1 MTWELHP
8 LTIRQ
13 RSDEA
18 AISAFLRF
26 SLRCGARTPHG
37 FARALGL
44 SITDLR
50 AGRGTEKLAS
60 IAGLNGQELSWNSA
74 KVDAGKRRISMRG
87 QTLLLGD
94 WSLSRRRW
102 CADCLACDRALAEQM
117 GLPDTWWITTRSWWA
132 IHSVPSCPTHRRKL
146 LDRCWRCTAS
156 QPWNGN
162 LNFCNCGADLRHHYG
177 AAWNGSAAEYILG
190 RLGFNPRSTVSVLD
204 ALPLNHAIRALEIFG
219 VSAAAATG
227 NGHRA
232 KASDR
237 HEDREAGYEIAASWP
252 DAFNRVL
259 DELTAQR
266 TSIGKPGMI
275 EAYGWLYSELADNNF
290 PSQFSD
296 ILAPVLREHAV
307 RNGFMASAENR
318 LCSSTTESLS
328 ATELSRR
335 IGKSYK
341 VTRDRLEEINAI
353 PQGSRRGVAFVLE
366 PSVTQAFDSPSSNSN
381 GIKLGVGRVQARAI
395 RVSASSHPNF
405 GDDPLKAWLNQLLA
419 TAKSGRRG
427 KKTALPTACRNMS
440 VPLPLACNA
449 ILNGSLPAT
458 RVKGFGLGLY
468 CLYVDQ
474 THLGVLRKP
483 KTSLT
488 LKAICRKYSIHDETA
503 RFLRDKGAFAKNGP
517 DPAIDEEK
525 VSEFFRQHVT
535 AAALARARATSAKS
549 LIEKLARL
557 GILPAFRRPECRQVI
572 FRRADVDPWDD

>member
-1 MTWELHP
+1 MSWELHP

-102 CADCLACDRALAEQM
+102 CADCLASDRARAKQM

-204 ALPLNHAIRALEIFG
+204 TLPLNHAIRALEIFG

-335 IGKSYK
+335 IGRSYK

-353 PQGSRRGVAFVLE
+353 PQGSRRGVAFVIE
-366 PSVTQAFDSPSSNSN
+366 PSVTQAFHPPSLNSN
-381 GIKLGVGRVQARAI
+381 VIELGVGRVQARAI

-405 GDDPLKAWLNQLLA
+405 GDDPLKAWLNKLLA

-449 ILNGSLPAT
+449 ILNGSISAT
-458 RVKGFGLGLY
+458 RVKGFGPGLY

-474 THLGVLRKP
+474 THLGVLRRP
-483 KTSLT
+483 KTSPTLT
-488 LKAICRKYSIHDETA
+488 EICRKYSIHHETA
-503 RFLRDKGAFAKNGP
+503 RFLRDKCVFANKNP
-517 DPAIDEEK
+517 PSLIDAEK
-525 VSEFFRQHVT
+525 VSEFFRNHVT
-535 AAALARARATSAKS
+535 AASLAKKRATSARSLIAKLKS
-549 LIEKLARL
+549 L
-557 GILPAFRRPECRQVI
+557 GVLPAFNRPECRQVI
-572 FRRADVDPWDD
+572 FRRSDIDQWDG

>member
-1 MTWELHP
+1 MDGQLHP
-8 LTIRQ
+8 LTIRP

-26 SLRCGARTPHG
+26 SLRCGARNVNG
-37 FARALGL
+37 FARSLGL
-44 SITDLR
+44 NIADLR

-60 IAGLNGQELSWNSA
+60 IAGLDGYELSRNSA
-74 KVDAGKRRISMRG
+74 KVDAGKRQISMRG
-87 QTLLLGD
+87 QTLRLGD

-102 CADCLACDRALAEQM
+102 CADCLSSDRAWAKQI
-117 GLPDTWWITTRSWWA
+117 GIPSAWWITTRSWWA
-132 IHSVPSCPTHRRKL
+132 IRSVSSCPAHQSKL
-146 LDRCWRCTAS
+146 LDRCWRCSAG

-162 LNFCNCGADLRHHYG
+162 LAFCNCGADLRSQR
-177 AAWNGSAAEYILG
+177 GSDWDGSVAEYILG
-190 RLGFNPRSTVSVLD
+190 RLGFQPQATVSVLD
-204 ALPLNHAIRALEIFG
+204 RLPLNQAIKALEIFG
-219 VSAAAATG
+219 VSAAAARG

-237 HEDREAGYEIAASWP
+237 HEDREAGYEIAARWP
-252 DAFNRVL
+252 DAFNRIL

-290 PSQFSD
+290 PSEFSD
-296 ILAPVLREHAV
+296 VLAPVLREHAV

-335 IGKSYK
+335 IGRSYK

-366 PSVTQAFDSPSSNSN
+366 PWVTQAFDPPSSNSN
-381 GIKLGVGRVQARAI
+381 VIELGVGRVQARAI
-395 RVSASSHPNF
+395 RVSVNSHPKF
-405 GDDPLKAWLNQLLA
+405 GDDPLRAWLNKILA
-419 TAKSGRRG
+419 TAKSGKRG

-440 VPLPLACNA
+440 VPLPLACHA

-458 RVKGFGLGLY
+458 RVKGFGPGLY

-488 LKAICRKYSIHDETA
+488 LTEIRRKYSIHDETA
-503 RFLRDKGAFAKNGP
+503 RFLRDKGAFAKKGP
-517 DPAIDEEK
+517 DPVIDEEK

-557 GILPAFRRPECRQVI
+557 GILPAFTRPECRQVI
-572 FRRADVDPWDD
+572 FRRADVGQWDD

>member
-1 MTWELHP
+1 
-8 LTIRQ
+8 
-13 RSDEA
+13 
-18 AISAFLRF
+18 
-26 SLRCGARTPHG
+26 
-37 FARALGL
+37 
-44 SITDLR
+44 
-50 AGRGTEKLAS
+50 
-60 IAGLNGQELSWNSA
+60 
-74 KVDAGKRRISMRG
+74 
-87 QTLLLGD
+87 
-94 WSLSRRRW
+94 
-102 CADCLACDRALAEQM
+102 
-117 GLPDTWWITTRSWWA
+117 
-132 IHSVPSCPTHRRKL
+132 
-146 LDRCWRCTAS
+146 
-156 QPWNGN
+156 
-162 LNFCNCGADLRHHYG
+162 
-177 AAWNGSAAEYILG
+177 
-190 RLGFNPRSTVSVLD
+190 
-204 ALPLNHAIRALEIFG
+204 
-219 VSAAAATG
+219 
-227 NGHRA
+227 
-232 KASDR
+232 
-237 HEDREAGYEIAASWP
+237 
-252 DAFNRVL
+252 
-259 DELTAQR
+259 
-266 TSIGKPGMI
+266 
-275 EAYGWLYSELADNNF
+275 
-290 PSQFSD
+290 
-296 ILAPVLREHAV
+296 
-307 RNGFMASAENR
+307 MASAENR

>member
-1 MTWELHP
+1 MSWELHP
-8 LTIRQ
+8 LTIRP

-18 AISAFLRF
+18 AISALLRF
-26 SLRCGARTPHG
+26 SLRCGARTPQG

-102 CADCLACDRALAEQM
+102 CADCLASDRARAEQM

-132 IHSVPSCPTHRRKL
+132 IRSVPSCPAHRSKL
-146 LDRCWRCTAS
+146 LDRCWRCNAS
-156 QPWNGN
+156 QPWHGN
-162 LNFCNCGADLRHHYG
+162 LNFCNCGADLRHKHG
-177 AAWNGSAAEYILG
+177 AAWIGSVTEYILG
-190 RLGFNPRSTVSVLD
+190 RLGFNQRSTVSVLD
-204 ALPLNHAIRALEIFG
+204 ALPLNQAIRALEIFG
-219 VSAAAATG
+219 VSAAAAAG

-232 KASDR
+232 KAYDR
-237 HEDREAGYEIAASWP
+237 HEDREAGYEIAVRWP
-252 DAFNRVL
+252 DAFNRIL

-296 ILAPVLREHAV
+296 VLAPVLREHAV

-335 IGKSYK
+335 IGRSYK

-353 PQGSRRGVAFVLE
+353 PQGSRRGVAFVLK
-366 PSVTQAFDSPSSNSN
+366 PSVTQAFDPPSLNSN
-381 GIKLGVGRVQARAI
+381 VIKLGVGRVQARAI

-405 GDDPLKAWLNQLLA
+405 GDDPLKAWLNKLLA

-449 ILNGSLPAT
+449 ILNGSISAT
-458 RVKGFGLGLY
+458 RVKGFGPGLY

-474 THLGVLRKP
+474 THLGVLRQP
-483 KTSLT
+483 KTSPTLT
-488 LKAICRKYSIHDETA
+488 EICRKYSIHHETA
-503 RFLRDKGAFAKNGP
+503 RFLRDKCVFANKNP
-517 DPAIDEEK
+517 PSLIDAEK
-525 VSEFFRQHVT
+525 VSEFFRNHVT
-535 AAALARARATSAKS
+535 AASLAKKRATSARSLIAKLKS
-549 LIEKLARL
+549 L
-557 GILPAFRRPECRQVI
+557 GVLPAFNRPECRQVI
-572 FRRADVDPWDD
+572 FRRSDIDQWDG

>member
-1 MTWELHP
+1 MSWELHP

-18 AISAFLRF
+18 AIAALLRF
-26 SLRCGARTPHG
+26 SLRCGARTAHG
-37 FARALGL
+37 FARSLGL
-44 SITDLR
+44 RVTDLR

-102 CADCLACDRALAEQM
+102 CADCLASDRARAEQM
-117 GLPDTWWITTRSWWA
+117 GIPDTWWITTRSWWS
-132 IHSVPSCPTHRRKL
+132 INSVSSCPVHRRKL
-146 LDRCWRCTAS
+146 LDCCWRCNAR

-162 LNFCNCGADLRHHYG
+162 LNFCNCGADLLYKRG
-177 AAWNGSAAEYILG
+177 SDWNGSVPEYILG
-190 RLGFNPRSTVSVLD
+190 RLGVQLRSTVRVLD
-204 ALPLNHAIRALEIFG
+204 TLPLNQAIRALEVFG
-219 VSAAAATG
+219 ASAAVAKG
-227 NGHRA
+227 NGHWT

-237 HEDREAGYEIAASWP
+237 HVNRELGYEIAKRWP
-252 DAFNRVL
+252 GAFNQIL
-259 DELTAQR
+259 DELTARR
-266 TSIGKPGMI
+266 TSAGKPGMI
-275 EAYGWLYSELADNNF
+275 AAYGWLYSELAGNTF
-290 PSQFSD
+290 PSQLSD
-296 ILAPVLREHAV
+296 VLAPVLREHAV

-318 LCSSTTESLS
+318 LCSSNSESLS

-335 IGKSYK
+335 IGRSYK

-366 PSVTQAFDSPSSNSN
+366 PSVAQAFAPLGSSSNCV
-381 GIKLGVGRVQARAI
+381 KLGVGRVQARAI
-395 RVSASSHPNF
+395 RESANSYPNL
-405 GDDPLKAWLNQLLA
+405 GANPLGTWLNKLLA
-419 TAKSGRRG
+419 TATSGRRD

-440 VPLPLACNA
+440 VPLSLACNA

-458 RVKGFGLGLY
+458 RVKGFGPGLY

-474 THLGVLRKP
+474 GHLDVLRKP

-488 LKAICRKYSIHDETA
+488 ITEICRKYSIHDETA
-503 RFLRDKGAFAKNGP
+503 RFLRDQGAFTKKGP
-517 DPAIDEEK
+517 DPVIDEEK

-535 AAALARARATSAKS
+535 AAALARSRATSANS

-572 FRRADVDPWDD
+572 FRRADVGQLDD